1 MKEKISLLKRV
12 SIVDDARSIL
22 RDMVIPPELLK
33 EKTNGGRIT
42 SVCEKSKEGGT
53 AYLEVMGVIEPLD
66 PLAPC
71 IEWKILLPTQWN
83 LRSVQIGGGANNGMI
98 PSLEG
103 AMLMSD
109 YCPIE
114 HGYVVFGDDSGH
126 QSADPMSAD
135 FAANEEALQ
144 NYIRH
149 HLIKMNGIMH
159 VVVKAAYGI
168 DAEKVYFCRW
178 KRSFGVCLLLWKRLR
193 WDILRRSCI
202 QFCPSAYVGRFAFQG
217 SI

>member
-1 MKEKISLLKRV
+1 
-12 SIVDDARSIL
+12 
-22 RDMVIPPELLK
+22 
-33 EKTNGGRIT
+33 
-42 SVCEKSKEGGT
+42 
-53 AYLEVMGVIEPLD
+53 
-66 PLAPC
+66 
-71 IEWKILLPTQWN
+71 
-83 LRSVQIGGGANNGMI
+83 MI

-149 HLIKMNGIMH
+149 HLIK
-159 VVVKAAYGI
+159 
-168 DAEKVYFCRW
+168 
-178 KRSFGVCLLLWKRLR
+178 
-193 WDILRRSCI
+193 
-202 QFCPSAYVGRFAFQG
+202 
-217 SI
+217 

>member
-168 DAEKVYFCRW
+168 DAEKVYFA
-178 KRSFGVCLLLWKRLR
+178 GG
-193 WDILRRSCI
+193 
-202 QFCPSAYVGRFAFQG
+202 SAGGREAL
-217 SI
+217 